1 MLFIDQLI
9 FKVMISSF
17 RNFAKTKFAGILVFI
32 MIIPFVFWGMGG
44 MFSSG
49 NTNTIA
55 KINKKN
61 ISTQEFIDYLNGSGI
76 PQKSIKDNLD
86 KNIIEE
92 LLSGL
97 ISTTLLDLEVKDY
110 NLIISENTLL
120 KKITKNKNFQDE
132 SGNFQRMKYEKFL
145 LENNQS
151 APQFE
156 SRLKKRELQKNLF
169 DYIGAGSISPNFLI
183 KKLYEEENK
192 KLEID
197 FINLESFY
205 KTKDSFTENELNVF
219 IQENKEQLKVE
230 YLDFNYILIN
240 PQNLLGVNE
249 FNQSF
254 FDKIDQIEIDI
265 ANGIE
270 FAEIVKNFEIKSIN
284 RTNARY
290 SPDLN
295 EIEKKIFELKKNK
308 IDIFENNDEYIL
320 FEISKIE
327 QKIPDLK
334 DNQTKKEIIEL
345 VYQRNKFDYNR
356 DLLEK
361 ITNKKFDEND
371 FLKMSD
377 NLIQNTKLNS
387 IRDNKKF
394 DISAVKVLY
403 SLPINSFT
411 LINDEENNIYLAK
424 VKNFETLTID
434 SNDELF
440 KEYINKQNSN
450 IKNNMLKSYDL
461 YLNDKYKVELNQKT
475 IERVKNFFQ

>member
-97 ISTTLLDLEVKDY
+97 ISTTLLDLEVNDY

-320 FEISKIE
+320 FEISKTE

-345 VYQRNKFDYNR
+345 VYKRNKFDFNR

-424 VKNFETLTID
+424 VKNFETQSID